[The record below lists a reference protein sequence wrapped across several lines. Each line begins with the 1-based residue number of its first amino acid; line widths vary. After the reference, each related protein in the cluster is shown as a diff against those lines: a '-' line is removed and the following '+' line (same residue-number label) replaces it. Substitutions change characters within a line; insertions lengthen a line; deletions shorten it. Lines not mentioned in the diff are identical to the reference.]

1 MAVRL
6 VNNYLTDKDI
16 ELLKLEEKKRELY
29 NRIKNDT
36 DLGQD
41 EKQKLFKWYKQLR
54 DEIKEIA
61 YMSTGLFNDAEYG
74 HLLKGNKL
82 NLGLLQKW
90 KVMNVEELTT
100 EELAEELNDILK
112 EKEFAVFTK
121 IHEDKSHEEI
131 ANELDITKEYSY
143 CLLSEGR
150 RKIKDLYD
158 LDKVAEMLEE
168 TNVSSSEFEEVKKD
182 QEATPEEQPREDDQ
196 DKPKGIFI
204 NFDDEATE
212 GDVDEITGLITRI
225 KGVSHISE
233 NNPKVEEL
241 KSKISSLMNKF

>member
-1 MAVRL
+1 MAVRV

-16 ELLKLEEKKRELY
+16 ELLKLEEKKRKLY

-61 YMSTGLFNDAEYG
+61 YMSAGLFNNAEYG

-90 KVMNVEELTT
+90 KAMNVEELTT

-131 ANELDITKEYSY
+131 ANELDITKKYSY

-150 RKIKDLYD
+150 RKIKDKYD
-158 LDKVAEMLEE
+158 LDKVIEMLGKIFTDNNDSETEE
-168 TNVSSSEFEEVKKD
+168 E
-182 QEATPEEQPREDDQ
+182 PEEQFNNEINY
-196 DKPKGIFI
+196 KGVFVA
-204 NFDDEATE
+204 FDDDLETD
-212 GDVDEITGLITRI
+212 DVEQISQLITRI
-225 KGVSHISE
+225 QGVSHISE

-241 KSKISSLMNKF
+241 KSKISSLRDKF